1 MKFLRNTDSD
11 TLLPFV
17 LTTGLILL
25 LSAAI
30 IPVVIIMVLQD
41 LLFFSHDHLTFIR
54 PQASY
59 QWFAGGMVLIS
70 LTLFSLLF
78 TKMYAEKKRKDYKLA
93 GLHLFLLAL
102 ALPVFGLSVYHY
114 MYLDEEGVQENPF
127 WSISEESISWDEV
140 TGVVRT
146 VEENTSRTLSYT
158 FENGEREITIPYD
171 SEDFKT
177 ARAIRRVTS
186 EYEWEIR
193 DVFVDTGESLKLFEE
208 E

>member
-102 ALPVFGLSVYHY
+102 ALPIFGLSVYHY

-146 VEENTSRTLSYT
+146 VEVNTSRTLSYT
-158 FENGEREITIPYD
+158 FENGEREITIPYA

>member
-11 TLLPFV
+11 TLLPYI

-30 IPVVIIMVLQD
+30 IPVVIIMFIQD
-41 LLFFSHDHLTFIR
+41 LLFFSHDHWSFIR
-54 PQASY
+54 PQAAY
-59 QWFAGGMVLIS
+59 QGFAAGMVLIS

-78 TKMYAEKKRKDYKLA
+78 TKMYSEKKRKDYKLA
-93 GLHLFLLAL
+93 GLHVFLLAL
-102 ALPVFGLSVYHY
+102 ALPIFVLSVYHY
-114 MYLDEEGVQENPF
+114 MYLDEGGVQVNPF
-127 WSISEESISWDEV
+127 WSLSEKSIAWDDV

-158 FENGEREITIPYD
+158 FENGEKEITIPYA
-171 SEDFKT
+171 SEDYKT
-177 ARAIRRVTS
+177 ARAIQRVTF
-186 EYEWEIR
+186 EYDWEIR
-193 DVFVDTGESLKLFEE
+193 DISVDTGESLKLFEE